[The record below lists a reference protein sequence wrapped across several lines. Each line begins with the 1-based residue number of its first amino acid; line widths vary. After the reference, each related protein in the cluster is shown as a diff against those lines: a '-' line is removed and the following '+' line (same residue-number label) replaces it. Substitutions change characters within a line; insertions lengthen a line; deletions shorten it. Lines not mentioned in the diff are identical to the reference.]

1 MIKNEP
7 IYIDDIE
14 FSNPILNASGCWVF
28 NEEQITKLY
37 DSDLGGILAK
47 TCTIFSKEGNPE
59 PNYYEK
65 DGIHFNSKG
74 LPNMGYQYYRNL
86 SKKIVEKPYIL
97 SVAFQDYDKLK
108 IILEDYD
115 NFVYKNVLVEMNLSC
130 PNLENEIPGYYCDF
144 VEKIL
149 VFINSLGLKN
159 IKIGLKFPPFLQK
172 IAIEEMANVLNK
184 YTHVVKY
191 IVSANSIPNCVSLLD
206 GKPALSNVYGG
217 MSGKLNKHLA
227 LSNVIQFSK
236 LLNKNI
242 KIIGCG
248 GIDNIEDVME
258 YLNNGANFVQIA
270 SCFYD
275 SKNDNFHMNKV
286 KKLMYSYE
294 TFMKKL

>member
-1 MIKNEP
+1 MTEKGCVYKIG
-7 IYIDDIE
+7 DIE
-14 FSNPILNASGCWVF
+14 FSNSIMNASGCWVM
-28 NEEQITKLY
+28 NEEQIIDLY
-37 DSDLGGILAK
+37 NSDLGGIIAK

-86 SKKIVEKPYIL
+86 SKTITDKPYIL
-97 SVAFQDYDKLK
+97 SIAFQDYEKLK

-115 NFVYKNVLVEMNLSC
+115 NFVDKNVLVEMNLSC
-130 PNLENEIPGYYCDF
+130 PNLENEIPGYYCDYI
-144 VEKIL
+144 EKL
-149 VFINSLGLKN
+149 LDFINSLGLKN

-172 IAIEEMANVLNK
+172 IAIEEMSEILNK
-184 YTHVVKY
+184 YTHIVKY

-206 GKPALSNVYGG
+206 GNPVLSNVYGG
-217 MSGKLNKHLA
+217 MSGKLNKHIA

-242 KIIGCG
+242 KIVGCG

-258 YLNNGANFVQIA
+258 YLNNGADFVQIA

-275 SKNDNFHMNKV
+275 SKNDKLNMNKIN
-286 KKLMYSYE
+286 KLMYSYE
-294 TFMKKL
+294 TFTKH

>member
-1 MIKNEP
+1 MTEKGCVYKIG
-7 IYIDDIE
+7 DIE
-14 FSNPILNASGCWVF
+14 FSNPIMNASGCWVM
-28 NEEQITKLY
+28 NEEQIIDLY
-37 DSDLGGILAK
+37 NSDLGGIIAK

-86 SKKIVEKPYIL
+86 SKKIIDKPYIL
-97 SVAFQDYDKLK
+97 SIAFQDYEKIK

-115 NFVYKNVLVEMNLSC
+115 NFVDKNVLVEMNLSC
-130 PNLENEIPGYYCDF
+130 PNLENEIPGYYCDYI
-144 VEKIL
+144 ENL
-149 VFINSLGLKN
+149 LDFINSLGLKN

-172 IAIEEMANVLNK
+172 IAIEEMSEILNK
-184 YTHVVKY
+184 YTHIVKY

-206 GKPALSNVYGG
+206 GNPVLSNVYGG
-217 MSGKLNKHLA
+217 MSGKLNKHIA

-242 KIIGCG
+242 KIVGCG

-258 YLNNGANFVQIA
+258 YLNNGADFVQIA

-275 SKNDNFHMNKV
+275 SKNDKLNMNKIN
-286 KKLMYSYE
+286 KLMYSYE
-294 TFMKKL
+294 TFTKH